1 MAIFLP
7 YVSLLGHRRER
18 GKEEHS
24 VLLEKTS
31 RDAFWGLQQPMAVG
45 GQLLEAMRTVSA
57 GETGVPEEALARSGG
72 GHVGHGMLSNHP
84 SMQAKAESPKVSQ
97 KLSLV

>member
-57 GETGVPEEALARSGG
+57 GETGVPHEALEVAMW
-72 GHVGHGMLSNHP
+72 GMGCSVTTHQCNPRQNL
-84 SMQAKAESPKVSQ
+84 QKFPKN
-97 KLSLV
+97 